1 MCCQLRWE
9 CFVIRVS
16 KSLSWFSPRYHS
28 IFCAHLGLQTCT
40 QSPTGDG
47 GVLTVQER
55 EIRKEL
61 WNGSVHTW
69 QVCSGVFGVSYS
81 GIPNPQGENG
91 RTPPPVQPIPAV
103 KLSKPHSEKTRG
115 FCGDLAT
122 CGKLNCTRSHING
135 KDWLVTDRTLWGL
148 FDRMKCK
155 TSDCSG
161 ALKCVDVTGSWCSN
175 GVMRFRCVMGRR

>member
-1 MCCQLRWE
+1 MTAAVVGSLIREAEQTVTVERNDQTGAAHYPHFLMSGASLR
-9 CFVIRVS
+9 CILIPKRCN
-16 KSLSWFSPRYHS
+16 KTLSWFSPRYHS

-91 RTPPPVQPIPAV
+91 RTPPPCPTNTC
-103 KLSKPHSEKTRG
+103 SE
-115 FCGDLAT
+115 A
-122 CGKLNCTRSHING
+122 
-135 KDWLVTDRTLWGL
+135 
-148 FDRMKCK
+148 
-155 TSDCSG
+155 
-161 ALKCVDVTGSWCSN
+161 
-175 GVMRFRCVMGRR
+175 